1 MTKLLQEKQAK
12 GLYKAPKD
20 QPQWVDVPAMNF
32 LMIDGEGDPNTSQA
46 YKEAL
51 EALYALSYT
60 LKFALKK
67 AIGLDYRVGPL
78 EGLWWAE
85 DMAEF
90 SLGHKGNWKWTMM
103 IAQPDAVTPE
113 WVERAKDETRRK
125 KNLPALD
132 KVRFEPFHE
141 GKAAQIL
148 HIGPYSAEGPTIRK
162 LHEFIRAQ
170 GYTLEGTENKHHE
183 IYMGD
188 PRRAAPEK
196 WRTILRQPVEK

>member
-1 MTKLLQEKQAK
+1 MVLPGKD
-12 GLYKAPKD
+12 LYKARD
-20 QPQWVDVPAMNF
+20 QAEWVDVPAMNF
-32 LMIDGEGDPNTSQA
+32 LMIDGEGDPNTSQT

-67 AIGLDYRVGPL
+67 AQGLDYRVGPL
-78 EGLWWAE
+78 EGLWWAD

-90 SLGHKGNWKWTMM
+90 STERKGDWKWTMM
-103 IAQPDAVTPE
+103 IAQPEAVTPAWLE
-113 WVERAKDETRRK
+113 QAKEEVRRK

-132 KVRFEPFHE
+132 RVRLELFHE
-141 GKAAQIL
+141 GLAAQIL

-170 GYTLEGTENKHHE
+170 GYTLDGTKKKHHE

-196 WRTILRQPVEK
+196 WRTILRQPVE